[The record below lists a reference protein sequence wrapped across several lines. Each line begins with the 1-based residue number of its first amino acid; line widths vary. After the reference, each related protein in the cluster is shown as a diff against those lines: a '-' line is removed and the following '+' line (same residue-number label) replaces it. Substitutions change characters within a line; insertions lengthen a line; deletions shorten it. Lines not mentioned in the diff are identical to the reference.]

1 MTAGHFI
8 FTISGNRFRYADQ
21 LLNIVIVLLEKVK
34 DGVVVLT
41 MTQKFILHLFGG
53 NIIVTPLQFVI
64 NGVQGCVYIIQQSVD
79 TGSFRRTSGG
89 FTCLTVPNFGLNIKF
104 GIETACHTINR
115 DADKNRVTAI
125 DFLLVL
131 FHEEKNGKCTLHK
144 LTFFG
149 YKTTLI
155 SSK

>member
-1 MTAGHFI
+1 MPTNCLTSSLCF
-8 FTISGNRFRYADQ
+8 FF
-21 LLNIVIVLLEKVK
+21 LEKVK

-41 MTQKFILHLFGG
+41 MNPKISFLHLFGG

-125 DFLLVL
+125 DFLLVP
-131 FHEEKNGKCTLHK
+131 FHERKETENVLFINS
-144 LTFFG
+144 LFFG